1 MSAIFERHPGGF
13 DGDERSG
20 PVVEEDCVEGDL
32 PDGELDREP
41 GLRDGKGVREDA
53 EPDFTSSDANV
64 VGAKLEERS
73 WNRSLRDDL

>member
-1 MSAIFERHPGGF
+1 M
-13 DGDERSG
+13 
-20 PVVEEDCVEGDL
+20 EGDL